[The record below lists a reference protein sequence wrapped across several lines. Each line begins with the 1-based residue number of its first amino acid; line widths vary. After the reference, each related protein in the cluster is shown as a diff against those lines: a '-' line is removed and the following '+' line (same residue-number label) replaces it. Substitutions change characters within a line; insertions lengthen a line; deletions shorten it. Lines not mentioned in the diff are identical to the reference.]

1 MVPFSCFGGRM
12 EIKEA
17 LVKSEWKDFFSLKSI
32 VFILLGNLV
41 YAVAVVAFVIPNGL
55 ITGGTTGLSLFF
67 NKQFGIP
74 ISSFVAVFNIAMF
87 LIGLLVLGLKFALS
101 TLLSTVLYPVL
112 LELTQNISLLQG
124 LTDDPLLA
132 VILAGLMIGFGLGL
146 VVKVGGSTGGMDIPP
161 LVLNKKI
168 GLSVSVGLYAFD
180 FAILIIQMFFTNR
193 ESVLY
198 GIVLVLI
205 YTIVLDRVL
214 LMGEKQMQVKIISN
228 EYAKINDAILQQL
241 NRGSTLL
248 ESQGGF
254 ERQDGYVVMSI
265 VSKRE
270 LNQLQK
276 IVSEVDPA
284 AFMIINQVNEV
295 RGRGFSMEKQYK

>member
-1 MVPFSCFGGRM
+1 MKL
-12 EIKEA
+12 KEV
-17 LVKSEWKDFFSLKSI
+17 LVKIEWKDFFNLKSI
-32 VFILLGNLV
+32 VCILLGNLI

-67 NKQFGIP
+67 NKQFGISV
-74 ISSFVAVFNIAMF
+74 SSFVAIFNIVMF
-87 LIGLLVLGLKFALS
+87 LIGLAILGLKFALS

-112 LELTQNISLLQG
+112 LEVAQNLTILKG
-124 LTDDPLLA
+124 LTDDPILA

-161 LVLNKKI
+161 LVLNKKL
-168 GLSVSVGLYAFD
+168 GLSVSGGLYAFD
-180 FAILIIQMFFTNR
+180 FAILLIQMFFTNR

-205 YTIVLDRVL
+205 YTIVLDKVL
-214 LMGEKQMQVKIISN
+214 LMGEKQMQVKIISA
-228 EYAKINDAILQQL
+228 EYAKINDAILKQL

-254 ERQDGYVVMSI
+254 ERRDSYVVMSI
-265 VSKRE
+265 LSKRE

-276 IVSEVDPA
+276 IVIEIDPA

-295 RGRGFSMEKQYK
+295 RGRGFSIEKQYK

>member
-1 MVPFSCFGGRM
+1 MN
-12 EIKEA
+12 IKEV
-17 LVKSEWKDFFSLKSI
+17 LVKNEWKDFFNLKSI
-32 VFILLGNLV
+32 VCVLLGNLI
-41 YAVAVVAFVIPNGL
+41 YAVAVVAFVMPNGL

-67 NKQFGIP
+67 NKQFGISV
-74 ISSFVAVFNIAMF
+74 SSFVAVFNIVMF
-87 LIGLLVLGLKFALS
+87 LIGLVILGVKFALS

-112 LELTQNISLLQG
+112 LETAQNITILQG
-124 LTDDPLLA
+124 LTDDSLLA
-132 VILAGLMIGFGLGL
+132 VILAGMMIGFGLGL

-161 LVLNKKI
+161 LVLNKKL

-205 YTIVLDRVL
+205 YTIVLDKVL
-214 LMGEKQMQVKIISN
+214 LMGEKQMQVKIISA
-228 EYAKINDAILQQL
+228 EYAKINDAILKQL

-254 ERQDGYVVMSI
+254 ERRDSYVVMSI
-265 VSKRE
+265 LSKRE

-276 IVSEVDPA
+276 IVIEIDPA